1 MSALDCADRANMKAL
16 VLVLFLLSFSAL
28 GATGIKGVVSSPE
41 GCSSPVMVWVS
52 LDKEDY
58 KERLLLMHTE
68 VPVGGSFQFYLK
80 PGNYQ
85 LRASDQKGCEY
96 FKRILVKGSVLTE
109 KVKMVKK

>member
-1 MSALDCADRANMKAL
+1 MTALFSADRESMKAL
-16 VLVLFLLSFSAL
+16 FLFLFLLSFSVFS
-28 GATGIKGVVSSPE
+28 ATGIKGVVTSVE

-85 LRASDQKGCEY
+85 LRGSDQKGCEY

-109 KVKMVKK
+109 KLKMLQK

>member
-1 MSALDCADRANMKAL
+1 
-16 VLVLFLLSFSAL
+16 L
-28 GATGIKGVVSSPE
+28 GATGIKGVVSSPD